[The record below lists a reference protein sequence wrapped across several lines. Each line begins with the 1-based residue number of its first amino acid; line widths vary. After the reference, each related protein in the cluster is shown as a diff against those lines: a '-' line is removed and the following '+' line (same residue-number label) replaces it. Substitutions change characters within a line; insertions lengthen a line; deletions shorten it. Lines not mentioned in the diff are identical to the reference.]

1 MFEKLF
7 GAAKKEESVPV
18 SELPEERLLA
28 LASEFDEAALG
39 ELYERY
45 ESKIYSYIYRR
56 TGSPTIAEDLTGQV
70 FLKML
75 EAIRSQQGW
84 HSSFSG
90 WLYRIAHNL
99 VIDHYRRR
107 ERRQHVS
114 MEDAPT
120 LKSEKHDP
128 VAAAEMNL
136 DADRLRSAIQRLTA
150 EQAQV
155 ISLRFL
161 EGYNISEVATMMD
174 KTEGAVKALQYRAV
188 GTLRGLL
195 EREQL
200 R

>member
-7 GAAKKEESVPV
+7 GAAKKEESVPI
-18 SELPEERLLA
+18 SELPEDRLLA
-28 LASEFDEAALG
+28 LASDFDEAALG

-56 TGSPTIAEDLTGQV
+56 TGSPSLAEDLTGQV

-75 EAIRSQQGW
+75 EAIQAQKSWR
-84 HSSFSG
+84 SSFSG

-107 ERRQHVS
+107 ERRQYVS
-114 MEDAPT
+114 MEDAPN
-120 LKSEKHDP
+120 LKSEKNDP
-128 VAAAEMNL
+128 VTAAEINL
-136 DADRLRSAIQRLTA
+136 DAERLRSAIQRLTE

-161 EGYNISEVATMMD
+161 EGYNINEVATMMD

>member
-7 GAAKKEESVPV
+7 RTAQKEESIPI
-18 SELPEERLLA
+18 SDLPEERLLA
-28 LASEFDEAALG
+28 LANDFDEAALG

-56 TGSPTIAEDLTGQV
+56 TGSPTLAEDLTGQV

-75 EAIRSQQGW
+75 EAIQGQKSW

-107 ERRQHVS
+107 ERRQYVS
-114 MEDAPT
+114 IEDAPI

-128 VAAAEMNL
+128 VTAAETNL
-136 DADRLRSAIQRLTA
+136 DADRLRSAIQRLTE

-161 EGYNISEVATMMD
+161 EGYNISEVATMMN